1 MYLQITN
8 KTLSAKNQI
17 QLFTPEQDIAVNV
30 AIKVKQV
37 GWKLSDVIIKQLRDE
52 LVTTRYR
59 GVDGRNTPLSKREY
73 KTRAKSNGTCNK
85 TQHNAVMAST

>member
-59 GVDGRNTPLSKREY
+59 GVDGKNTPLCKREY
-73 KTRAKSNGTCNK
+73 KTRAKMNGTGNK
-85 TQHNAVMAST
+85 VISSC